1 MWKWY
6 DAQIVDIQQQ
16 SPTTRLF
23 KLAVQEPIDFKAG
36 QFVTMDLPISDK
48 RLKRWRSYS
57 IANAPNAQN
66 TEGVL
71 DVGIGMLD
79 VGTNPTSD
87 IRHPKYT
94 EGVAELEF
102 SIVKSEESTGGSHYL
117 FEEATIGTPIRFKG
131 PDGAFTLR
139 DSSADKDL
147 VFICTGTGVAPFRSM
162 IWDIYNKKLPHRNI
176 HLIFGGRREHDIL
189 FRAEWDF
196 LEKNLTGFRFDAAL
210 SREPDWTGAKGY
222 VHSVYTEGYKNV
234 RADVHFYICGWSKMI
249 DDVVAKLMIDLGYD
263 KSQVFYELY
272 G

>member
-6 DAQIVDIQQQ
+6 DAQIIDIQEQ

-23 KLAVQEPIDFKAG
+23 KLRVSEPIDFKAG

-57 IANAPNAQN
+57 IANAPKNILKNAENAQN
-66 TEGVL
+66 TEGS
-71 DVGIGMLD
+71 
-79 VGTNPTSD
+79 SD
-87 IRHPKYT
+87 ST
-94 EGVAELEF
+94 ELEF
-102 SIVKSEESTGGSHYL
+102 SIVKSENSTGGSRYL

-139 DSSADKDL
+139 ESSVGKDL

-162 IWDIYNKKLPHRNI
+162 IWDIYNRKLPHRNI

-189 FRAEWDF
+189 FREELGF
-196 LEKNLTGFRFDAAL
+196 LEKNLENFHFDAAL

-222 VHSVYTEGYKNV
+222 VHSVYTEGYKNI
-234 RADVHFYICGWSKMI
+234 RSDVHFYICGWSKMI
-249 DDVVAKLMIDLGYD
+249 DDAVAKLIVDLGYD

>member
-23 KLAVQEPIDFKAG
+23 KLSVAEPIDFKAG
-36 QFVTMDLPISDK
+36 QFITMDLPISDK

-57 IANAPNAQN
+57 IANAPQKTVEN
-66 TEGVL
+66 TV
-71 DVGIGMLD
+71 
-79 VGTNPTSD
+79 
-87 IRHPKYT
+87 YT
-94 EGVAELEF
+94 EGSSELEF
-102 SIVKSEESTGGSHYL
+102 SIVKSADSTGGSRYL
-117 FEEATIGTPIRFKG
+117 FEEAAIGTPIRFKG

-139 DSSADKDL
+139 ESSADKDL

-162 IWDIYNKKLPHRNI
+162 IWDIYNQKLPHNKI

-189 FRAEWDF
+189 FHDEFNF
-196 LEKNLTGFRFDAAL
+196 LQTNLDGFTFDAAL

-222 VHSVYTEGYKNV
+222 VHGVYRDAYKNV
-234 RADVHFYICGWSKMI
+234 RPDVHFYICGWSKMI
-249 DDVVAKLMIDLGYD
+249 DDTVAKLIIDLGYD

>member
-6 DAQIVDIQQQ
+6 DAQIIDIQQQ

-23 KLAVQEPIDFKAG
+23 KLSVAEPIDFKAG

-57 IANAPNAQN
+57 IANAPNIKTIEN
-66 TEGVL
+66 TEGVSNGEIL
-71 DVGIGMLD
+71 QTSDMSLPD
-79 VGTNPTSD
+79 TKQPNPTL
-87 IRHPKYT
+87 
-94 EGVAELEF
+94 LEF
-102 SIVKSEESTGGSHYL
+102 SIVKSEDSTGGSRYL

-139 DSSADKDL
+139 ESSAGKDL
-147 VFICTGTGVAPFRSM
+147 VFICTGTGVAPFRSI
-162 IWDIYNKKLPHRNI
+162 IWDIYKQKLPHNKI

-189 FRAEWDF
+189 FREEFNF
-196 LEKNLTGFRFDAAL
+196 LQAHLDGFTFDAAL

-222 VHSVYTEGYKNV
+222 VHGVYTEGYKNV
-234 RADVHFYICGWSKMI
+234 RPDVHFYICGWSKMI
-249 DDVVAKLMIDLGYD
+249 DDAVAKLIVDLGYD

>member
-6 DAQIVDIQQQ
+6 DAQIIDIKQQ

-23 KLAVQEPIDFKAG
+23 KLRVSEPIDFKAG

-57 IANAPNAQN
+57 IANAPKNILKNAENAQN
-66 TEGVL
+66 TEGS
-71 DVGIGMLD
+71 
-79 VGTNPTSD
+79 SD
-87 IRHPKYT
+87 ST
-94 EGVAELEF
+94 ELEF
-102 SIVKSEESTGGSHYL
+102 SIVKSENSTGGSRYL

-139 DSSADKDL
+139 ESSAGKDL

-162 IWDIYNKKLPHRNI
+162 IWDIYNQKLPHRNI
-176 HLIFGGRREHDIL
+176 HLIFGGRRAHDIL
-189 FRAEWDF
+189 FREEFEF
-196 LEKNLTGFRFDAAL
+196 LEKNLENFRFDAAL
-210 SREPDWTGAKGY
+210 SRETDWTGAKGY
-222 VHSVYTEGYKNV
+222 VHSVYTEGYKNI
-234 RADVHFYICGWSKMI
+234 RSDVHFYICGWSKMI
-249 DDVVAKLMIDLGYD
+249 DDAVAKLIVDLGYD

>member
-23 KLAVQEPIDFKAG
+23 TLRVNEPIDFKAG

-57 IANAPNAQN
+57 IANAPKAENALEKGEN
-66 TEGVL
+66 TDLSSGTHEGTPN
-71 DVGIGMLD
+71 GF
-79 VGTNPTSD
+79 S
-87 IRHPKYT
+87 
-94 EGVAELEF
+94 ELEF
-102 SIVKSEESTGGSHYL
+102 SIVKATESTGGSHYL
-117 FEEATIGTPIRFKG
+117 FEEAAIGTAIRFKG

-162 IWDIYNKKLPHRNI
+162 IWDIYKRQLPHRNI
-176 HLIFGGRREHDIL
+176 HLIFGGRQEHDIL
-189 FRAEWDF
+189 FREELKF
-196 LEKNLTGFRFDAAL
+196 LEKNLPNFRFDAAL
-210 SREPDWTGAKGY
+210 SREPNWTGTKGY

-234 RADVHFYICGWSKMI
+234 RPDVHFYICGWSKMI
-249 DDVVAKLMIDLGYD
+249 DDAVAKLIVDLGYD

>member
-23 KLAVQEPIDFKAG
+23 KLNVAEPIDFKAG
-36 QFVTMDLPISDK
+36 QFITMDLPISDK

-57 IANAPNAQN
+57 IANAPQKRVESAENA
-66 TEGVL
+66 V
-71 DVGIGMLD
+71 
-79 VGTNPTSD
+79 
-87 IRHPKYT
+87 YT
-94 EGVAELEF
+94 EGSSELEF
-102 SIVKSEESTGGSHYL
+102 SIVKSADSTGGSRYL

-139 DSSADKDL
+139 ESSADKDL
-147 VFICTGTGVAPFRSM
+147 VFICTGTGVAPFRSI
-162 IWDIYNKKLPHRNI
+162 IWDIYNQKLPHNKI

-189 FRAEWDF
+189 FRDEFNF
-196 LEKNLTGFRFDAAL
+196 LQTNLDGFTFDAAL

-222 VHSVYTEGYKNV
+222 VHGVYRDAYKNV
-234 RADVHFYICGWSKMI
+234 RPDVHFYICGWSKMI
-249 DDVVAKLMIDLGYD
+249 DDTVAKLIIDLGYD

>member
-23 KLAVQEPIDFKAG
+23 KLSVAEPIDFKAG

-57 IANAPNAQN
+57 IANAPNIQN
-66 TEGVL
+66 TEGSL
-71 DVGIGMLD
+71 DVG
-79 VGTNPTSD
+79 VGLSAV
-87 IRHPKYT
+87 
-94 EGVAELEF
+94 GVASTLLEF
-102 SIVKSEESTGGSHYL
+102 SIVKSADSTGGSRYL
-117 FEEATIGTPIRFKG
+117 FEEAAIGTPIRFKG

-139 DSSADKDL
+139 ESSAGKDL
-147 VFICTGTGVAPFRSM
+147 VFICTGTGVAPFRSI
-162 IWDIYNKKLPHRNI
+162 IWDIYNHSLPHNKI

-189 FRAEWDF
+189 FREEFEF
-196 LEKNLTGFRFDAAL
+196 LQTNLDGFTFDAAL

-222 VHSVYTEGYKNV
+222 VHGVYTEGYKNV
-234 RADVHFYICGWSKMI
+234 RPDVHFYICGWSKMI
-249 DDVVAKLMIDLGYD
+249 DDTVAQLIIEMGYD